1 MIIPIR
7 CYSCGKPI
15 AHLWSKFL
23 EMTNNREKDVKES
36 LDKLGLKR
44 YCCRSHF
51 MGHIDLLQEVGKF
64 KKD

>member
-1 MIIPIR
+1 
-7 CYSCGKPI
+7 
-15 AHLWSKFL
+15 
-23 EMTNNREKDVKES
+23 MTNNREKDVKES